1 MQYLLTKEF
10 TKINETSGTIQNASR
25 INSVEISD
33 TPTAGSGYILPP
45 LDKISFNGQN
55 IYLRCLTGGGAAVR
69 VVSFIINS
77 GGSSPSSQSSTS
89 EQGDT
94 DDTFDSNV
102 DNIFN
107 GNGSSYSSGDPA
119 FDSDLDNIFSG
130 NGGSSTSGDPAFDSD
145 LDNIFNP

>member
-33 TPTAGSGYILPP
+33 TPTADSGYILSP
-45 LDKISFNGQN
+45 LDKISFDGQS
-55 IYLRCLTGGGAAVR
+55 IYLRCLAGGGAAVR

-77 GGSSPSSQSSTS
+77 GGSSPSSQSSAS

-94 DDTFDSNV
+94 DDTFNSNV
-102 DNIFN
+102 DNIFS
-107 GNGSSYSSGDPA
+107 GNGGQTSSGDSD
-119 FDSDLDNIFSG
+119 FDSDLDNIFSDG
-130 NGGSSTSGDPAFDSD
+130 GGSSSSGDPDFDSD